1 MIIEENN
8 WEPLQPEEVSELFK
22 SLDINWWIAGGW
34 AIDIFLGKKSREH
47 LDIDVLILRKDQI
60 IIHKHLNEWELY
72 KTNQPG
78 LKPWEKGEYLEIGV
92 NSVWCKETSDSPWV
106 LEIMFLDTIKD
117 EWFFRCNPKIRL
129 TLMEIGLQ
137 TKSGI
142 SFLKPEIQ
150 LLYKANKNPSAK
162 DMQDFLNVVSLLE
175 NESLIWLKNALLQQY
190 KENHSWIVKINTILK
205 EKQ

>member
-22 SLDINWWIAGGW
+22 SLDINWWIAEGW

-72 KTNQPG
+72 KTNQPR

-117 EWFFRCNPKIRL
+117 EWFFRHNPKIRL
-129 TLMEIGLQ
+129 TLMEIGLHTNQ
-137 TKSGI
+137 E
-142 SFLKPEIQ
+142 FL
-150 LLYKANKNPSAK
+150 
-162 DMQDFLNVVSLLE
+162 F
-175 NESLIWLKNALLQQY
+175 
-190 KENHSWIVKINTILK
+190 
-205 EKQ
+205 